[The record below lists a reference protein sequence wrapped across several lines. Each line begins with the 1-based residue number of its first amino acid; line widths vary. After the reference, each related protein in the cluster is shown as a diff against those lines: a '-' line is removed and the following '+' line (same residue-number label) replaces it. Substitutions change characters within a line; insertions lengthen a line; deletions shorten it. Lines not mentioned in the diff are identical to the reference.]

1 MQYRKLGN
9 SGLAVSTISLGSWLT
24 FGNSVSEAE
33 ASNRIRHALDTGIN
47 LLDTADVY
55 DMGEAER
62 LLGRML
68 ADVPRKDYVL
78 ATKCYFPT
86 GDGPNDRG
94 LSRKHVFESID
105 ASLKRLGTDY
115 VDLYQCHRYDPE
127 TPLVE
132 TIEAMNDL
140 VRRGKTLYWG
150 VSAWTANQLRQC
162 VHACREHG
170 YTAPISNQPPYN
182 MLDRGIEHDVIPACV
197 ELGLGQI
204 VYSPLAQGVLTGKY
218 RRGGS
223 PPSDSRAAD
232 PQRGHFVERYLSD
245 AMLDA
250 VTRLAS
256 VAADRG
262 HSLAQLALAWCLRH
276 KNVASVIVGAKNS
289 AQLDEN
295 LAALEVDLDEE
306 LLREVEAILAETPS
320 RTG

>member
-24 FGNSVSEAE
+24 FGNSVPASEA
-33 ASNRIRHALDTGIN
+33 SIRIRHALDAGIN
-47 LLDTADVY
+47 LFDTADVY

-62 LLGRML
+62 ILGTLL

-105 ASLKRLGTDY
+105 SSLKRLNTDY
-115 VDLYQCHRYDPE
+115 VDLYQCHRYDTE
-127 TPLVE
+127 TPLIE

-150 VSAWTANQLRQC
+150 VSKWTADQLRQC
-162 VHACREHG
+162 VHLCRERG
-170 YTAPISNQPPYN
+170 FTVPISNQPPYS
-182 MLDRGIEHDVIPACV
+182 MLDRGIEHDVIPACL

-218 RRGGS
+218 RRGG
-223 PPSDSRAAD
+223 PLPEGSRAAD
-232 PQRGHFVERYLSD
+232 PERRHLVERYMGD
-245 AMLDA
+245 RMLDA
-250 VTRLAS
+250 VTRLAG

-262 HSLAQLALAWCLRH
+262 HSLAQVALAWCLRH
-276 KNVASVIVGAKNS
+276 ENVASVIVGAKNS
-289 AQLDEN
+289 TQLDES
-295 LAALEVDLDEE
+295 LTALEVDLDDE
-306 LLREVEAILAETPS
+306 LLREIEPILAAS
-320 RTG
+320 S